1 MLLRPHELAERRAG
15 KLDELRGI
23 LAAGDVNEEG
33 RARFDGLK
41 AEIEALDADL
51 ARAEFLAAAE
61 KRSAGSHAQ
70 PDPLDHELA
79 GYSVVRAIAA
89 QIPDMAQ
96 RIDAG
101 REREVS
107 QELQRRSGR
116 RHEGITV
123 PLQALEKRVLTTAA
137 PVGGPGGNLVPT
149 DHRADLFIEPLRA
162 RLVVRRLGA
171 RVLSGLT
178 GNVDIPRLT
187 KSAVGH
193 WVAEN
198 AAIAPSDPEFDKVS
212 LAPKHCGGIVEMSRN
227 MLQQT
232 SPDVEQLVRSD
243 LAAVLARAI
252 DKAAIAGTGGTQ
264 PVGILGTVGVGTVTW
279 AATWAKVLEFVA
291 AIENAD
297 AAQGSLAWLTH
308 PSVLPTLANTLK
320 VTGDAGGGWLADAP
334 DRMAG
339 FPLLTSSLMPTDLGV
354 GNDKTA
360 LVLGAWSE
368 LVLGYWSELDIL
380 VNPYE
385 TTAYSKGN
393 VQVRAMATVDVAVRH
408 PEAFA
413 AAVDI

>member
-1 MLLRPHELAERRAG
+1 MLRPHELAERRAG
-15 KLDELRGI
+15 KLDELRSI
-23 LAAGDVNEEG
+23 LAAGDVNDEG
-33 RARFDGLK
+33 RARFDQLK
-41 AEIEALDADL
+41 QEVEALDADL
-51 ARAEFLAAAE
+51 ARAEFVAQAERRMAAGA
-61 KRSAGSHAQ
+61 ADAQ

-79 GYSVVRAIAA
+79 GYSVLRAIAA
-89 QIPDMAQ
+89 QVPGLAV
-96 RIDAG
+96 DAG

-137 PVGGPGGNLVPT
+137 PAGGPGGNLVPV

-198 AAIAPSDPEFDKVS
+198 AAITPSDPEFDKVS

-264 PVGILGTVGVGTVTW
+264 PVGVLGTVGVGTVTW

-339 FPLLTSSLMPTDLGV
+339 FPLLTSSLMPTDLGA
-354 GNDKTA
+354 GSDKTA

-380 VNPYE
+380 VNPFE